1 MNIGQNTVVNGA
13 FVALANV
20 CDTTNKYCLG
30 TGGTSMKA
38 VKTCAT
44 TNTAR
49 CDGTT
54 GVNYDFNG
62 YTKLGHGQATQPP
75 GTDVTTSSY
84 SAVGLGNPLPLPSLS
99 DVTCPTGFGGY
110 GSWDQTNGEF
120 VHYLWATASG
130 VIPPSA
136 EPSGFVVSN
145 MNNNHC
151 LRVSVAGITPPPDA
165 IGWIPTDGT
174 STMGEQIYPP
184 DQQFV
189 LCDPGVPADTN
200 NFVPNLQ
207 HGTLCGLGVDAFI
220 VKEIPALNSSSGQ
233 TIEPWMNTSETL
245 ISAVATPAQSIA
257 SGGRYFCRI
266 ENTEIELGR
275 KLNALEPNALAFF
288 NNSCQEQSGL
298 FGVQVDDAGQGDYY
312 CLGNAC
318 QNSGGGDVHDAGQNT
333 DYKQAWRFENNP
345 AFRGIYG
352 GTDSGPTTGTQW
364 LSRNCVHYLGTDWSG
379 ATGQGGTMFP
389 AQGGEGCLTTFEIDN
404 ASGVTI
410 FAPYSSGQSV
420 RSANNVVEFGHYSW
434 FNTVIG
440 SQPGTAS
447 CPIMDWAQYNFSQSC
462 TTPTRPSAGVTGIQP
477 ITGAYSQENSFEVLT
492 DDVTNIGGTAPAAA
506 TTLFSWLIPGSGIG
520 DYTYHC
526 AFTFS
531 VDTSPSKLGIAI
543 QGNLNNTNP
552 PRMQGRAL
560 VDTTTTAIASG
571 NSGDI
576 TGTTSPTTVIEGQVP
591 TGGVR
596 LGGTLDGGLQV
607 GSGGTQFNIMFY
619 SPTSGAKVNIYAN
632 SECEIHGK

>member
-1 MNIGQNTVVNGA
+1 MHLHSSTT
-13 FVALANV
+13 LARSSLACLV
-20 CDTTNKYCLG
+20 CRSTMQVKETTIAWATRVRTAGVEMFTMLDKTQTTNRHGGSRTIPLSG
-30 TGGTSMKA
+30 VSTGG
-38 VKTCAT
+38 
-44 TNTAR
+44 
-49 CDGTT
+49 
-54 GVNYDFNG
+54 
-62 YTKLGHGQATQPP
+62 Q
-75 GTDVTTSSY
+75 
-84 SAVGLGNPLPLPSLS
+84 
-99 DVTCPTGFGGY
+99 
-110 GSWDQTNGEF
+110 
-120 VHYLWATASG
+120 
-130 VIPPSA
+130 I
-136 EPSGFVVSN
+136 VV
-145 MNNNHC
+145 
-151 LRVSVAGITPPPDA
+151 PPPARNGFRA
-165 IGWIPTDGT
+165 I
-174 STMGEQIYPP
+174 
-184 DQQFV
+184 V
-189 LCDPGVPADTN
+189 
-200 NFVPNLQ
+200 
-207 HGTLCGLGVDAFI
+207 
-220 VKEIPALNSSSGQ
+220 
-233 TIEPWMNTSETL
+233 
-245 ISAVATPAQSIA
+245 SI
-257 SGGRYFCRI
+257 I
-266 ENTEIELGR
+266 
-275 KLNALEPNALAFF
+275 
-288 NNSCQEQSGL
+288 
-298 FGVQVDDAGQGDYY
+298 
-312 CLGNAC
+312 
-318 QNSGGGDVHDAGQNT
+318 
-333 DYKQAWRFENNP
+333 
-345 AFRGIYG
+345 
-352 GTDSGPTTGTQW
+352 
-364 LSRNCVHYLGTDWSG
+364 GTDWSG

-576 TGTTSPTTVIEGQVP
+576 TGTTSPTTVIEG
-591 TGGVR
+591 
-596 LGGTLDGGLQV
+596 
-607 GSGGTQFNIMFY
+607 
-619 SPTSGAKVNIYAN
+619 
-632 SECEIHGK
+632 